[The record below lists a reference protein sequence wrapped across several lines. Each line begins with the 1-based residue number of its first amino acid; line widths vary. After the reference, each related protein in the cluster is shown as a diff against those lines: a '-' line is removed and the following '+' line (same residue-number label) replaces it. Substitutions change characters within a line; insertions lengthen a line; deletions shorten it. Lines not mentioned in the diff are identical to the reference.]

1 MTIEADSRYSGG
13 TEKTT
18 ANPGLSLGGGLF
30 ERGVERYSRK
40 QTGMQAE
47 DAGGMDL
54 MEKLLEHLQGQE
66 ARNGM
71 SFKNAET
78 WGRNSRTWRL
88 KWKAE
93 ASSGVEHSK
102 QLKGK

>member
-1 MTIEADSRYSGG
+1 
-13 TEKTT
+13 
-18 ANPGLSLGGGLF
+18 
-30 ERGVERYSRK
+30 
-40 QTGMQAE
+40 MQAE

-78 WGRNSRTWRL
+78 WGRTEPEAEVEGRGKFRGRTL
-88 KWKAE
+88 KTT
-93 ASSGVEHSK
+93 
-102 QLKGK
+102 